1 MPKASQKCSICFVV
15 KKANDYLP
23 NTFYR
28 YSIYLHFPCIL
39 SVSPDTA
46 LPIKGFMLDESE
58 QLEIIYLE
66 CPQQYWRLIII
77 MIVIMIPKYL
87 ESF

>member
-1 MPKASQKCSICFVV
+1 MPKVSQKCSICFVV

-28 YSIYLHFPCIL
+28 YSIYRHFFLYSISL
-39 SVSPDTA
+39 PDTA

-58 QLEIIYLE
+58 QLGSVYLE
-66 CPQQYWRLIII
+66 CPQRY
-77 MIVIMIPKYL
+77 
-87 ESF
+87 